1 MADIV
6 LPAKRLDRLIDCAA
20 VSGDIASNNRRNFY
34 LILFPH
40 SASLLLSLLLLL
52 DPLLAVLLADLPLLL
67 VVFSNLSTHK
77 SMRDKNRG
85 GWRSQRKRTSK
96 RRSTNLAPHGDNS
109 LNKLGSG

>member
-1 MADIV
+1 
-6 LPAKRLDRLIDCAA
+6 
-20 VSGDIASNNRRNFY
+20 
-34 LILFPH
+34 
-40 SASLLLSLLLLL
+40 LLSLLLLL

-67 VVFSNLSTHK
+67 VEFSNLSTHK

-96 RRSTNLAPHGDNS
+96 RRSTNLAPHGESS

>member
-20 VSGDIASNNRRNFY
+20 VSGDIASNNSRNFY

-40 SASLLLSLLLLL
+40 CASLLLSLLLLL
-52 DPLLAVLLADLPLLL
+52 DPLLAILLADLPLLML
-67 VVFSNLSTHK
+67 EFSNLSTHK
-77 SMRDKNRG
+77 SMKEKHRIFA
-85 GWRSQRKRTSK
+85 RSQRKRTSN
-96 RRSTNLAPHGDNS
+96 RRSTNRAPHGDSS